1 MQCQMETIAGNDDVG
16 KQTQASLS
24 DCMCNIS
31 LILSVSTP
39 AALQN
44 LHQTRELVGCK
55 EYIS

>member
-1 MQCQMETIAGNDDVG
+1 METIAGNDDVG